1 MSAVTRGKWR
11 GAAWRGLAV
20 PVALLVLAE
29 IVAAATHMESDAL
42 ARPSEIIVAAAKA
55 LVDGSLLLATAQ
67 TLWAAAAGLLI
78 GVPIGFA
85 AGVVLGLFPVVD
97 RLMNFSVEAL
107 RPVPSIALI
116 PVFMMVFGFGY
127 RMESATVAFATL
139 WPILILTRA
148 AVAGIE
154 PRLLEVSRMLGFG
167 LVARTW
173 KILLPAALPRLFV
186 ALRLAI
192 GVALIVAVTVE
203 ITANPLGL
211 GNGMMAAQQS
221 LHPDRMLAH
230 LFWLGLVGWFGRAR
244 RCQSGSDPGTPHSE
258 PVAV

>member
-1 MSAVTRGKWR
+1 MTAPTRARRW
-11 GAAWRGLAV
+11 GAAWRGLVV
-20 PVALLVLAE
+20 PAALLVLAE
-29 IVAAATHMESDAL
+29 IAAIATHLQSDAL
-42 ARPSEIIVAAAKA
+42 ARPSEIIVAAGNA
-55 LVDGSLLLATAQ
+55 LLDGSLLLATAQ
-67 TLWAAAAGLLI
+67 TLWSAAAGLAFGI
-78 GVPIGFA
+78 PIGLA
-85 AGVVLGLFPVVD
+85 AGAVLGLFPVVD
-97 RLMNFSVEAL
+97 RLMNFSIEAL

-127 RMESATVAFATL
+127 RMESATVAFATV

-167 LVARTW
+167 LLARTW
-173 KILLPAALPRLFV
+173 KIILPAALPRLFV

-203 ITANPLGL
+203 IAANPLGL

-221 LHPDRMLAH
+221 LHPDLMLAH
-230 LFWLGLVGWFGRAR
+230 LLWLGVVGWGMNASLLWLQRRLFGRA
-244 RCQSGSDPGTPHSE
+244 DAMDTD
-258 PVAV
+258 

>member
-1 MSAVTRGKWR
+1 MTAPMRGTWR
-11 GAAWRGLAV
+11 GAAWRGLLV
-20 PVALLVLAE
+20 PAALLVLAE
-29 IVAAATHMESDAL
+29 IGAVATHLESDAL
-42 ARPSEIIVAAAKA
+42 ARPSEIILAALKSLA
-55 LVDGSLLLATAQ
+55 DGSLLSATAQ
-67 TLWAAAAGLLI
+67 TLWAAAAGLAFGI
-78 GVPIGFA
+78 PIGFV
-85 AGVVLGLFPVVD
+85 AGVILGLLPVVD
-97 RLMNFSVEAL
+97 RLMNFSIEAL

-127 RMESATVAFATL
+127 RMESATVAFATV

-154 PRLLEVSRMLGFG
+154 PRLLEVARMLGFG

-173 KILLPAALPRLFV
+173 KIVLPAALPRLFV

-203 ITANPLGL
+203 IAANPLGL

-221 LHPDRMLAH
+221 LHPDLMLAH
-230 LFWLGLVGWFGRAR
+230 LLWLSVVGWGLNATLLWLQGRLFGHLHPMDTA
-244 RCQSGSDPGTPHSE
+244 
-258 PVAV
+258 